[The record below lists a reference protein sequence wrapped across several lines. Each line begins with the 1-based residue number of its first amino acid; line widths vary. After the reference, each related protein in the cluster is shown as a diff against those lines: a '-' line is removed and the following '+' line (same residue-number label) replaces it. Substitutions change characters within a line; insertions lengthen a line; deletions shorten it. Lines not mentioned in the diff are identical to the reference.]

1 MDKSIETS
9 LKYLQIL
16 SHNLSLE
23 TIDASKLKRLQRVAV
38 RARRSVEAALRHACD
53 ERARENVN
61 LSVLKAAVLDEMID
75 R

>member
-16 SHNLSLE
+16 INNLKKE
-23 TIDASKLKRLQRVAV
+23 NIDTTKLKRLQRVAV
-38 RARRSVEAALRHACD
+38 RARRSVEAALRHSCD

>member
-23 TIDASKLKRLQRVAV
+23 TIDASKLKRLQRVAL
-38 RARRSVEAALRHACD
+38 RARRSVERAFRYACD
-53 ERARENVN
+53 ERARDNVN
-61 LSVLKAAVLDEMID
+61 LVVLKAAILDEMVD